1 MIGAMKTVVAR
12 HPFIELDP
20 RGVAWVIG
28 TTVKVREVV
37 LEAKGYEWDLESVRE
52 GFPHWSMVN
61 IHAALCYYFDN
72 KDALDHEIEAVA
84 AEVERWRLESP
95 PGPTRAEL
103 LERLRLRESSPLP
116 R

>member
-72 KDALDHEIEAVA
+72 KDAIESEIEASRKV
-84 AEVERWRLESP
+84 VEAIRLRTPESP
-95 PGPTRAEL
+95 GHK
-103 LERLRLRESSPLP
+103 RLRELGLLE
-116 R
+116 